1 MQVAQKENER
11 RIIEAKTK
19 REAVIAEV
27 RGVVKAQVSEASA
40 QLKAW
45 EARGEQVRRK
55 LEADVVA
62 PANANKAQSEANAKA
77 QAATVAAQGRAAA
90 AALTSLATA
99 YQAGGRFA
107 RESLLLQKLL
117 PVFEQLTS
125 TMKALRIDRLTVL
138 SQPAAGGGGSQ
149 LGPALV
155 TTNEQVR
162 AATGV
167 DLLGTLQRRMT
178 ASSPPAKPASP
189 KE

>member
-1 MQVAQKENER
+1 M
-11 RIIEAKTK
+11 
-19 REAVIAEV
+19 
-27 RGVVKAQVSEASA
+27 G
-40 QLKAW
+40 
-45 EARGEQVRRK
+45 GE
-55 LEADVVA
+55 
-62 PANANKAQSEANAKA
+62 
-77 QAATVAAQGRAAA
+77 
-90 AALTSLATA
+90 
-99 YQAGGRFA
+99 FA

-138 SQPAAGGGGSQ
+138 GQPATGAPSQ
-149 LGPALV
+149 LGPTLV

-178 ASSPPAKPASP
+178 ASSPPAKPGAH